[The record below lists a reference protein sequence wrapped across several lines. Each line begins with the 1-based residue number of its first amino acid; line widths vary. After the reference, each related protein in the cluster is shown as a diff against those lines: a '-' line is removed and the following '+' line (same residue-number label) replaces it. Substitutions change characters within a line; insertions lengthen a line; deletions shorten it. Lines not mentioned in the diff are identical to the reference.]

1 MAAMLSEE
9 YATGTCALHTAGDH
23 TDVWREGT
31 CATTDATVGMV
42 TSQTFTA
49 STCSASDLADAGSIT
64 LVGFCRLHGSSIN
77 SDTWQKAS
85 KAVIEEC
92 KLKTYDWTDNKICS
106 GTGTEKV
113 SSIEED
119 LVPGTTCGK
128 YGIYWYSMG
137 KMIGGEDLAG
147 YSTVPHDTTT
157 GTTTETTTETT
168 TGTTTGTT
176 TPAPTPSVETVS
188 QAVTISELASSD
200 YTGTLKTDYQ
210 KGYGV
215 AVGACTAPCSSY
227 NTGISIASSA
237 TDRRAATVT
246 FVMTLTGVS
255 DTSAYTG
262 GCSGTCTSTTLA
274 AKIAT
279 ATGTTITVSTMATA
293 SVTTEAPTSGNTATS
308 AAISVFLGA
317 VCTVL
322 NLMFC

>member
-1 MAAMLSEE
+1 MGEQSSEK
-9 YATGTCALHTAGDH
+9 
-23 TDVWREGT
+23 
-31 CATTDATVGMV
+31 MV
-42 TSQTFTA
+42 IENGKLQNYKWT
-49 STCSASDLADAGSIT
+49 
-64 LVGFCRLHGSSIN
+64 N
-77 SDTWQKAS
+77 SD
-85 KAVIEEC
+85 
-92 KLKTYDWTDNKICS
+92 CS
-106 GTGTEKV
+106 GTGTANGNA
-113 SSIEED
+113 SSVGTCEP
-119 LVPGTTCGK
+119 LTWVPLTWGFGSIKFGT
-128 YGIYWYSMG
+128 
-137 KMIGGEDLAG
+137 MIDGASITG
-147 YSTVPHDTTT
+147 YSTLSG
-157 GTTTETTTETT
+157 GTTSSATTS
-168 TGTTTGTT
+168 
-176 TPAPTPSVETVS
+176 APTTVS

-200 YTGTLKTDYQ
+200 YTGTLKTDYE

-255 DTSAYTG
+255 DTSAYIG

-279 ATGTTITVSTMATA
+279 ATGTTVTVSTLATA
-293 SVTTEAPTSGNTATS
+293 SRTTQAPTSGNTATS